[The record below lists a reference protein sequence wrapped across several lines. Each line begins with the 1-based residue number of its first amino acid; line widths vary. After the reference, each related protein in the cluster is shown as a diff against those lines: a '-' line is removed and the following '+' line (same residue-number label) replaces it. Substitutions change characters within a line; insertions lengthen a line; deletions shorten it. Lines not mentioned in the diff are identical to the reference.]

1 MKTVDQHSSEGS
13 RRVLVSALL
22 DVAVATVAAV
32 LVFWIFGVQSVAE
45 TNPPVCYNSSGQ
57 VVSCSLT
64 APMLMPPTF
73 GVVLLGLAAW
83 QTRRWWKQRA

>member
-1 MKTVDQHSSEGS
+1 MKTVDEHRSEGT
-13 RRVLVSALL
+13 RRVLVLGL
-22 DVAVATVAAV
+22 VDVAVATVVAV

-45 TNPPVCYNSSGQ
+45 TDPPVCYNSSGQ

-83 QTRRWWKQRA
+83 QTRRRWKQRA